1 MDDLKPFVH
10 GSEGTHFACEKI
22 VERGA
27 KMECCECSGHKCK
40 DDDEETEC
48 PECGGEL
55 IKGKCKNCG
64 LCFGC

>member
-1 MDDLKPFVH
+1 MDNYETHYCCDEILER
-10 GSEGTHFACEKI
+10 EGGKAQ
-22 VERGA
+22 
-27 KMECCECSGHKCK
+27 CCECSGHKCK
-40 DDDEETEC
+40 NNEDDEETEC